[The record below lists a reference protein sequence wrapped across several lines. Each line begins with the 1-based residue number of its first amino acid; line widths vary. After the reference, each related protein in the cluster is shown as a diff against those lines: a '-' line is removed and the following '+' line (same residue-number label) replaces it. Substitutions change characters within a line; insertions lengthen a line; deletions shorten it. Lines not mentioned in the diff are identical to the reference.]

1 VNWTV
6 VIPAKALPEAKSRL
20 ASVSDGPEAH
30 RRLVEAIRADTIAAA
45 RSAEGVA
52 RVVVVVDRPG
62 PDTDALVQTSPGLDA
77 AVSEGAAHASRHWP
91 ADGVAAL
98 VGDLPAL
105 QPAELAAALRAAAEH
120 ARAFVPDASGT
131 GTTLL
136 AATPGHSLRPQFGLG
151 SAERHQVHAMP
162 IDAGPG
168 LRNDV
173 DDAADLHA
181 AAALGL
187 GDATAAELGNTGVI
201 VRSACSGIM
210 GA

>member
-1 VNWTV
+1 MEWTV

-20 ASVSDGPEAH
+20 AAMSDGPEQH
-30 RRLVEAIRADTIAAA
+30 RLLVEAIRSDTIAAA
-45 RSAEGVA
+45 RAARGVA
-52 RVVVVVDRPG
+52 RVIVVVDRPG
-62 PDTDALVQTSPGLDA
+62 ADADVLVQTSPGLDA
-77 AVSEGAAHASRHWP
+77 AVSDAAAYSTQRWP

-105 QPAELAAALRAAAEH
+105 QPAELAEALRAAAGH
-120 ARAFVPDASGT
+120 HRAFVPDAAGT

-136 AATPGHSLRPQFGLG
+136 AATPGHPLRPQFGLG
-151 SAERHQVHAMP
+151 SAARHQVHAAA
-162 IDAGPG
+162 IEAGPG

-187 GDATAAELGNTGVI
+187 GDATAAALGEAGVI
-201 VRSACSGIM
+201 VCSACSGIM
-210 GA
+210 GG

>member
-1 VNWTV
+1 MNWTV

-20 ASVSDGPEAH
+20 ASMSDSPEAH
-30 RRLVEAIRADTIAAA
+30 RRLVEAIRSDTIAAA
-45 RSAEGVA
+45 RAAEGVA
-52 RVVVVVDRPG
+52 RVVVVVDRAGADP
-62 PDTDALVQTSPGLDA
+62 DALLQTDPGLDA
-77 AVSEGAAHASRHWP
+77 AVSEGAAHAARRWP

-105 QPAELAAALRAAAEH
+105 QPDELAGALLAAAGHE
-120 ARAFVPDASGT
+120 RAFVPDAAGT

-136 AATPGHSLRPQFGLG
+136 AATPGHTLRPEFGPG
-151 SAERHQVHAMP
+151 SAQRHEVHAVP
-162 IDAGPG
+162 IEGGPG

-187 GDATAAELGNTGVI
+187 GEATVAALGEAGVI